1 MCVLQH
7 KHRLVDTMGLLPH
20 ITAMVKAIDEL
31 LPDAPDGPS
40 DESYP

>member
-1 MCVLQH
+1 VPGSSH
-7 KHRLVDTMGLLPH
+7 SIAIVE
-20 ITAMVKAIDEL
+20 AIDEM